1 MFMVVWGILAVLGV
15 LAWWLAPSR
24 SRWQGAGVA
33 CLCLALG
40 GIAGELL
47 ESWRD
52 QALRGELLQRCR
64 HLAAGLDRGDLA
76 AHRNLPEDIDQP
88 WGARIHA
95 RLLEARKR
103 DPEVT
108 YAYVMEQVGPAIV
121 FPNGDDEPGSPDFAP
136 LGTVYDEITPE
147 MRQAVVDGRDFSLGP
162 YVDKWGEFISVGTPV
177 ELGGQRRMTVALDVR
192 AARWRTELLVWR
204 LWPIAVGAALAFVA
218 VLLWSRGRALAA
230 TRVAVQEA
238 EAANRAKD
246 AYLATVSHDL
256 RNPLSGI
263 IGMTGL
269 LADSDLTPQQREYVQ
284 LAHNSGQQLLS
295 LVNELLDYARI
306 EAGELALDRVQC
318 PVRELVEDSVALL
331 APLATAKG
339 VELNAII
346 GREVP
351 EALISDPDRIRQIL
365 HNLVGN
371 AVKFTDEGEVVVR
384 VTAAADATSDRVRL
398 SLAVRDTGIGIDAAT
413 VARLF
418 QPFAQGS
425 DAGRR
430 RGGTGLG
437 LCIAQRI
444 ARALGGDVTVE
455 STPGA
460 GSTFTAVLLL
470 DPDPQP
476 PALDG
481 ISSMRRGSRVLLGVE
496 QSSLREGMSEAL
508 IALGLEPIA
517 AADVMTATTIAATTP
532 PPAAAVIESAWA
544 REMLPAL
551 EAASIPV
558 GVVSARSAGGT
569 QMLASRRTPVLLR
582 PVRRESLLRLLGNLW
597 GTRSS
602 STRRFTAVA
611 SGVEPGVAPRAP
623 TPAPLVVQVEADYAP
638 SLDSREPPA
647 ASPAAPPPP
656 PAIPVAALAG
666 GLLGGLRSG
675 IDAVR
680 DAARSGDLGTVRRA
694 AQGLRSAAEPLRLT
708 ELADTCIAL
717 EVAASGGDKNAVRD
731 IAINLDDVRRR
742 TQQAISEMSRKQPG
756 R

>member
-1 MFMVVWGILAVLGV
+1 MVAWGILAVLGV

-40 GIAGELL
+40 GIAGEMLA
-47 ESWRD
+47 SWRD
-52 QALRGELLQRCR
+52 RDLRGELLQRCL
-64 HLAAGLDRGDLA
+64 HLAAGLSREDLA
-76 AHRNLPEDIDQP
+76 AHRNRPEDVGQP
-88 WGARIHA
+88 WFERMHA
-95 RLLEARKR
+95 RLMDARKR
-103 DPEVT
+103 DPEVV
-108 YAYVMEQVGPAIV
+108 YVYLMEQVGADIY
-121 FPNGDDEPGSPDFAP
+121 FPNDDVEPGAPDYTLP
-136 LGTVYDEITPE
+136 GVVYDEAPPE
-147 MRQAVVDGRDFSLGP
+147 MRRAVAEGRDFSLGP
-162 YVDKWGEFISVGTPV
+162 YNDRWGEFISVGTTI
-177 ELGGQRRMTVALDVR
+177 ELDARRHMTLGVDVL
-192 AARWRTELLVWR
+192 AARWRTELVIWR
-204 LWPIAVGAALAFVA
+204 SWPIALGAALAIVA

-230 TRVAVQEA
+230 TRVAVREA

-269 LADSDLTPQQREYVQ
+269 LADSDLTPQQREHVQ

-318 PVRELVEDSVALL
+318 SVRELVEDSVALL

-339 VELNAII
+339 VELNAIV
-346 GREVP
+346 GRDVP
-351 EALISDPDRIRQIL
+351 ESLLGDPDRIRQIL

-371 AVKFTDEGEVVVR
+371 AVKFTDEGEVAVR
-384 VTAAADATSDRVRL
+384 VTAGLDPASGRVRVAI
-398 SLAVRDTGIGIDAAT
+398 AVRDTGIGIDAAT
-413 VARLF
+413 IARLF

-425 DAGRR
+425 EAGRR

-444 ARALGGDVTVE
+444 ARALGGDVLVE
-455 STPGA
+455 SAPGA
-460 GSTFTAVLLL
+460 GSTFTAVLMLE
-470 DPDPQP
+470 PDPM
-476 PALDG
+476 PALADG
-481 ISSMRRGSRVLLGVE
+481 ISAIRRGSRVLLGIV
-496 QSSLREGMSEAL
+496 QPSLREGLSETL
-508 IALGLEPIA
+508 IALGLEPVA
-517 AADVMTATTIAATTP
+517 AADVAATAALAATAP
-532 PPAAAVIESAWA
+532 PPAAAIIEAGWA
-544 REMLPAL
+544 RELLPAL
-551 EAASIPV
+551 EAAGIPA

-582 PVRRESLLRLLGNLW
+582 PIRRESLLRLLGSLW

-602 STRRFTAVA
+602 STRRFTAIA
-611 SGVEPGVAPRAP
+611 SGVEPGVAVRAP
-623 TPAPLVVQVEADYAP
+623 TPAPLPVVQAEDDYSP
-638 SLDSREPPA
+638 SLDSREPP
-647 ASPAAPPPP
+647 PAAPPAP

-731 IAINLDDVRRR
+731 IAISLDDVRRR